1 LPNRELV
8 IEWRDI
14 PNFNCPNTSVK
25 FQVVFFERRS
35 DILFNY
41 ADTVF
46 GGGCVSADGTKPDNG
61 GSATV
66 GVQLTENLG
75 TQFSFNTPS
84 LNNNTALLWTLPNST
99 GPNPPQVDFDG
110 DGKSD
115 VGIYRSGTWFIR
127 GSSDER
133 LITTVWGGA
142 PQDIPV
148 PADYDGDGKT
158 DIAVY
163 RDGTWFVRRSSD
175 NREPQI
181 VWGGAPQ
188 DIPVPADYDG
198 DGKTDIAVYR
208 DGTWFINR
216 SSDNRLTTIVWGGA
230 PQDISVPADYDGDG
244 KTDIAIYR
252 DGTWFIN
259 RSSDNRLTTI
269 VWGGAPQDIPLK

>member
-1 LPNRELV
+1 VNDNGTVSFTGSFPSPPWDNTTIPISRVSTLVAPFWDDLTALPGTAQNVWWGVTGTLPNRELV

-46 GGGCVSADGTKPDNG
+46 AGGCVSADGTKPDNG

-66 GVQLTENLG
+66 GVQVTENLG
-75 TQFSFNTPS
+75 TQFRFNTPS
-84 LNNNTALLWTLPNST
+84 LNNNTALLWTLPNSA
-99 GPNPPQVDFDG
+99 GSNLPQVDFDG

-148 PADYDGDGKT
+148 PG
-158 DIAVY
+158 
-163 RDGTWFVRRSSD
+163 
-175 NREPQI
+175 
-181 VWGGAPQ
+181 
-188 DIPVPADYDG
+188 DYDG

-208 DGTWFINR
+208 DGTWFIRR
-216 SSDNRLTTIVWGGA
+216 SSD
-230 PQDISVPADYDGDG
+230 D
-244 KTDIAIYR
+244 
-252 DGTWFIN
+252 
-259 RSSDNRLTTI
+259 RLTTI
-269 VWGGAPQDIPLK
+269 VWGGAPQDIPLE